1 MLLQKGTNGSLGL
14 SLGDEPK
21 KKSRSFPVGIAC
33 KASLRLYFLCEVTTW
48 HVPGAACTSYLGV

>member
-1 MLLQKGTNGSLGL
+1 MLLQKSTNGSLGL

-33 KASLRLYFLCEVTTW
+33 KASLHLYFLYGIITD
-48 HVPGAACTSYLGV
+48 